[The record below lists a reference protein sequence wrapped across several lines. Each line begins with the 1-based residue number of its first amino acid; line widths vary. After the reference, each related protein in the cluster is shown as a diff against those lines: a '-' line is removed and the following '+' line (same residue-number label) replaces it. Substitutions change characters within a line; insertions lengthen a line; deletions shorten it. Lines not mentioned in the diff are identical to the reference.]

1 MNCFYTWAMYFDT
14 LQKWIWHFGRQEPL
28 YWPITEETQHAGV
41 FWRLVIQ
48 AATDLEM
55 LDYYGCLDAMR

>member
-1 MNCFYTWAMYFDT
+1 MYFDT
-14 LQKWIWHFGRQEPL
+14 LQKWIWHFRRQEPL
-28 YWPITEETQHAGV
+28 YWPITEETQRAGV